1 MSDAIV
7 YADQARVREGKLDE
21 LEEVMADLVE
31 FVEENE
37 PQILSYDVYFSADG
51 TRMTV
56 IHVHPDSASLEF
68 HMDIGREK
76 FLPIG
81 EFMEIQTI
89 DVYGR
94 PNEKVLE
101 QLHDKASTLGSGA
114 VSIHEL
120 HHGFERFAVG

>member
-1 MSDAIV
+1 MYV
-7 YADQARVREGKLDE
+7 DQSRVREGKLDE
-21 LEEVMADLVE
+21 LEEAMADLVE

-51 TRMTV
+51 TRMAV
-56 IHVHPDSASLEF
+56 LHVHPDSASLEF
-68 HMDIGREK
+68 HMDIGGPK

-81 EFMEIQTI
+81 EFVEIETI

-101 QLHDKASTLGSGA
+101 QLHDKASILGSGA
-114 VSIHEL
+114 VSIHDL
-120 HHGFERFAVG
+120 HQGFERFAAG